1 MQVLDEKL
9 DREEALS
16 PANTV
21 IGWQGVRC
29 VLPPEWNLTG
39 FSMERESGYLRA
51 DAPGNSALT
60 VQIRW
65 TQANKPEQKTLYHAL
80 LPLIRFALKKPAQL
94 EAKTDLRGSLEK
106 MLRDSA
112 KQAKKAKK
120 EFESNIKPEKAEGPD
135 DERTAINF
143 TWTGEGRGQGK
154 IWHCSHCKRVLM
166 AQVVGLQKDGG
177 AMAAVA
183 AQLFSTLHDHA
194 EDGYDLWAL
203 YDLEAE
209 VPEDFRLESQKLL
222 SGYLHLKFL
231 RGAEQIVIDRWGLA
245 NMTLKKF
252 TLADWF
258 RNYALVKLKRLTK
271 TDYGDDD
278 GHQFA
283 VWTGKLSPFG
293 LIRALRDGRGGLRNF
308 PTRYTG
314 GAWTCDESN
323 KIYAVQV
330 LHSAKNKDLWAE
342 VVNRCACH

>member
-1 MQVLDEKL
+1 MQVLEKKL
-9 DREEALS
+9 DNEIKA
-16 PANTV
+16 PIANTV
-21 IGWQGVRC
+21 IGWQGIRC

-65 TQANKPEQKTLYHAL
+65 TQANRPEQQTLYHTIM
-80 LPLIRFALKKPAQL
+80 PWVRFALKRPAPPA
-94 EAKTDLRGSLEK
+94 AKTDLRGSLEK
-106 MLRDSA
+106 MLKESA

-120 EFESNIKPEKAEGPD
+120 EFESNLKPEKAEGPN
-135 DERTAINF
+135 DERTAIHF
-143 TWTGEGRGQGK
+143 TWTGEGRAQGK
-154 IWHCSHCKRVLM
+154 IWQCSHCKRIVM

-177 AMAAVA
+177 AISSVA

-194 EDGYDLWAL
+194 EDGFDLWAL
-203 YDLEAE
+203 YDLEME
-209 VPEDFRLESQKLL
+209 LPEDFRLESQKLL
-222 SGYLHLKFL
+222 SGYLRLKFL

-252 TLADWF
+252 TLAEWF
-258 RNYALVKLKRLTK
+258 RNNAVARLKRMTA
-271 TDYGDDD
+271 TDYSDDE
-278 GHQFA
+278 GHTFA
-283 VWTGKLSPFG
+283 AWTGKLSAFS
-293 LIRALRDGRGGLRNF
+293 LIRALRDGRGGLRNV

-314 GAWTCDESN
+314 GAWSCDESN

-330 LHSAKNKDLWAE
+330 LHSAKHPDLWAE